1 MRGTGV
7 NRNTMRN
14 GRGQIRPARLV
25 AAWICTLLLLLSLG
39 GEVYAEVL
47 RIPLHKLAP
56 ARTVDLRCTSASHN
70 LMIPIPERWRIDK
83 AVLSFNYV
91 NSTGVLANKSRITIK
106 VNDYPVAQVNLNPS
120 APEGSV
126 RLSVPPFLLEP
137 GYNKFGFHVSQHYTL
152 ECEQP
157 CAPDLWTTLKLDQAF
172 FEIDYTL
179 KPVPLQLPSINRLL
193 FDPKISPHGAVNI
206 VLEKTDPELVTIA
219 GILASGIARRFD
231 YRQVFFTVSDTLK
244 PGSDN
249 LLVGSQDFVQGFLK
263 SKGVNPPA
271 IQGPYLKI
279 LHLPGLAPGGE
290 GRADP
295 THALIVVSGLN
306 GDHLKLA
313 AETFAIM
320 SSSLPNADEMLVI
333 GFTLPDITMYS
344 GRLVV
349 TPDKQYTFKNLDLR
363 SHTFKGINPSP
374 SEIAF
379 RLPADFLIRPNVYA
393 DLSMYFAY
401 GAALR
406 SDSALNISLNGQL
419 VRAIHLD
426 NSKGDSIEGYKIKI
440 PTFMFKPGDNLL
452 RFEPALT
459 PSFSKTCENIQ
470 EQNLFLTIFENSTL
484 SFPPMPHLVD
494 LPRIELLMLSGFPF
508 TRWPDGHESMI
519 YLTNNNAPTINS
531 ALNLI
536 GMLTQKNGY
545 PLLEMK
551 VTYDD
556 PKRFNGEL
564 VILGDVNTIPE
575 AYKKAAPVTLTKATT
590 VPHPVVRSW
599 NDEVS
604 LAYTQQI
611 SEFRPGKGALM
622 EFLSPFIEGRTVLL
636 ATAASTEDL
645 EVFSKAL
652 LEPGVQAKSE
662 GSLVLVDLSPPD
674 YKVASLQVGKR
685 YFSGKTGQ
693 VSLIERYLFF
703 YPWLYYVAVAV
714 VIIALGL
721 VIFYILKR
729 YRARR
734 LTGATTGTTGPGG

>member
-1 MRGTGV
+1 MRS
-7 NRNTMRN
+7 
-14 GRGQIRPARLV
+14 AKLV
-25 AAWICTLLLLLSLG
+25 AACSYALLLLLSLG

-47 RIPLHKLAP
+47 RIPLYKLAP
-56 ARTVDLRCTSASHN
+56 AKTVDLRCTSGSHS
-70 LMIPIPERWRIDK
+70 LQIPIAERWRVNK

-91 NSTGVLANKSRITIK
+91 NSTGLLANKARMTIK

-137 GYNKFGFHVSQHYTL
+137 GYNKFGFHISQHYTQ
-152 ECEQP
+152 ECEQV
-157 CAPDLWTTLKLDQAF
+157 CAPELWTTLKLDQAF

-179 KPVPLQLPSINRLL
+179 KPVPVQLSSINKLL

-206 VLEKTDPELVTIA
+206 VLETTDSELVTIA

-231 YRQVFFTVSDTLK
+231 YGQVLFTVSDTLK

-249 LLVGSQDFVQGFLK
+249 LLVGRQDFVQGFLK

-279 LHLPGLAPGGE
+279 LHLPGLGSGGE
-290 GRADP
+290 GRADS
-295 THALIVVSGLN
+295 THALLVVSGLN

-320 SSSLPNADEMLVI
+320 SSSLPNSDEMLI
-333 GFTLPDITMYS
+333 TGFTLPGITMYS
-344 GRLVV
+344 GRRVV
-349 TPDKQYTFKNLDLR
+349 SLNKQYTFKGLDLR
-363 SHTFKGINPSP
+363 SQTFKGFNPAG
-374 SEIAF
+374 SEVAF
-379 RLPADFLIRPNVYA
+379 RLPADALIRSNVSA
-393 DLSMYFAY
+393 ELSMYFSY
-401 GAALR
+401 GAALG
-406 SDSALNISLNGQL
+406 SGSVLNIGVNGQL

-426 NSKGDSIEGYKIKI
+426 NSKGDSIEGYKISI
-440 PTFMFKPGDNLL
+440 PTFMFKPGDNVI
-452 RFEPALT
+452 RFEPVLS
-459 PSFSKTCENIQ
+459 PSFSKACDNFQ
-470 EQNLFLTIFENSTL
+470 DQNLFLTIFDNSTL
-484 SFPPMPHLVD
+484 FFPPMPHLVD

-508 TRWPDGHESMI
+508 TRWPDGHESII
-519 YLTNNNAPTINS
+519 YLANKDVPTLNS

-536 GMLTQKNGY
+536 GMITQKNGY
-545 PLLEMK
+545 PLIEMK

-556 PKRFNGEL
+556 PKQFDGEL

-575 AYKKAAPVTLTKATT
+575 AYKKAAPLILTKTT
-590 VPHPVVRSW
+590 TIPHPVVSGW
-599 NDEVS
+599 NAEVA
-604 LAYTQQI
+604 LAYSQQV
-611 SEFRPGKGALM
+611 SEFRPGKGVLM
-622 EFLSPFIEGRTVLL
+622 EFLSPFKEGRTVLL
-636 ATAASTEDL
+636 ATAASTEEL
-645 EVFSKAL
+645 EVFSKVL

-662 GSLVLVDLSPPD
+662 GGLVLVDLSPPD
-674 YKVASLQVGKR
+674 YTVESLQVGKR
-685 YFSGKTGQ
+685 YFSGKTGK

-703 YPWLYYVAVAV
+703 YPWLYYVTVAV